1 MNFEQREQT
10 VAAIVQN
17 KPGVLARIVSLF
29 ARRGF
34 NIYSLNVAPTHDA
47 GLSRI
52 TFVYDTHSAPVEQV
66 LSQVGKLIEV
76 ISIEA
81 IDREESVKRELL
93 MATVTAAGDVRAQ
106 VVELIKLFEGKV
118 VDVGHESVT
127 AMLAGRPD
135 KLDQFEELVKPYGIV
150 EMQRSGRIALKSL
163 ALRESESRQPATA

>member
-1 MNFEQREQT
+1 MNELREQT
-10 VAAIVQN
+10 VTAIVEN
-17 KPGVLARIVSLF
+17 KSGVLARIVSLF

-34 NIYSLNVAPTHDA
+34 NIYSLNVAPTHDPA
-47 GLSRI
+47 FSRI

-76 ISIEA
+76 ITIEA
-81 IDREESVKRELL
+81 IDRDESVKRELL
-93 MATVTAAGDVRAQ
+93 MASIRAEADARAQ

-118 VDVGHESVT
+118 VDVGPEAVT

-163 ALRESESRQPATA
+163 ALRDSQQN